1 MTDRSPPPSAPSSVR
16 ASARPPARP
25 AAQRDLSLDTTE
37 IDLREIIAILKRQ
50 RRLILLT
57 LVVILGIA
65 FVAILTTTPMYRA
78 TTLLLLDGRGTD
90 LLETTGADTQQSAVL
105 NARLDSEVEI
115 LRSEATALAVVAAA
129 GLVRDPEFGPQ
140 LGWRD
145 RLGIALGI
153 DLSADA
159 LRGLVGMAP
168 AAAPTEAGLV
178 NGALSR
184 LRAAMEIR
192 RQGLT
197 YLISVSA
204 SSVDP
209 ARAAEI
215 ANAYARTYIERQV
228 ATKTESTLVARD
240 VLRRQIET
248 AQADLAASDAELNGF
263 IETNLARLEEES
275 GDPAIA
281 ALRRQLETAQ
291 TDQGA
296 IRARIS
302 VAEGARDLGAWED
315 VAASLGDAALRE
327 LAGQRAALE
336 RRLGSASA
344 GSAEAI
350 DLAGEL
356 ARLDTTLETR
366 TALALDAARGD
377 ATALDSR
384 EAEARDSLRG
394 ALLQS
399 DLSAEMVTN
408 LANLQQRA
416 SVAREQYQTLLAR
429 EQTLSTMANVQVADA
444 RIVSEALPPGG
455 PYAPNRKLILALALV
470 GGLGLGVLLA
480 FLKEYYVGGVV
491 SASQLQ
497 NILQAR
503 VPVTVPQVDQP
514 EKGSPADAVIAAP
527 LSSYAETFRKLRA
540 AVDLGIDNAALAAG
554 GPARPGGRVVLVCS
568 ALPAEGKTTTALSL
582 ARTYALAGVRTLLID
597 ADLRKPAVAARLGIE
612 PGIGLHD
619 YLTSWGRK
627 EGVTLQAVPDPQSPL
642 IVLTAGERSAVP
654 TDQLI
659 NSTAFKSLLDEA
671 TSSLDVV
678 ILDSPPLLPV
688 VDTRYLARHADAVV
702 QVVRYGVT
710 TQGEVREAAGQLQE
724 MLRPGTAF
732 LGMLSHEEAGGRR
745 YGYYSRYGSYY
756 GRDH

>member
-1 MTDRSPPPSAPSSVR
+1 M
-16 ASARPPARP
+16 
-25 AAQRDLSLDTTE
+25 DTTE
-37 IDLREIIAILKRQ
+37 IDLKEVVAILKRQ

-57 LVVILGIA
+57 LVVILGMA
-65 FVAILTTTPMYRA
+65 CVAILTTTPMYRA
-78 TTLLLLDGRGTD
+78 TTLLLMDGRGTD

-115 LRSEATALAVVAAA
+115 LRSAATALAVVASAD
-129 GLVRDPEFGPQ
+129 LVRDPEFGPQ

-145 RLGIALGI
+145 KLGIALGI
-153 DLSADA
+153 DLSNDA
-159 LRGLVGMAP
+159 IRGLFGMAP
-168 AAAPTEAGLV
+168 GAPPTAEGLV
-178 NGALSR
+178 NGALGR
-184 LRAAMEIR
+184 LQGAMEIR

-197 YLISVSA
+197 YLIAVSA

-215 ANAYARTYIERQV
+215 ANIYARTYIERQV

-263 IETNLARLEEES
+263 IETNLARLEQES

-296 IRARIS
+296 IRARITA
-302 VAEGARDLGAWED
+302 AEGALTARAWDD
-315 VAASLGDAALRE
+315 VAASLGDAALEE
-327 LAGQRAALE
+327 LARQRAALE
-336 RRLGSASA
+336 RRLGTAAA
-344 GSAEAI
+344 GSVEAI
-350 DLAGEL
+350 DLEGEL
-356 ARLDTTLETR
+356 ARLDTTLESR
-366 TALALDAARGD
+366 SQLALNAARGD
-377 ATALDSR
+377 ATALDDR
-384 EAEARDSLRG
+384 EAEARDSLRS

-399 DLSAEMVTN
+399 DLSAEMVTG
-408 LANLQQRA
+408 LANLQQQA
-416 SVAREQYQTLLAR
+416 SVAREQYQALLAR

-455 PYAPNRKLILALALV
+455 PYAPNKRLILALALV

-503 VPVTVPQVDQP
+503 VPVTVPQIDQP

-527 LSSYAETFRKLRA
+527 LSSYAETFRKLRS
-540 AVDLGIDNAALAAG
+540 AVDLGIDNAERAAG
-554 GPARPGGRVVLVCS
+554 ATRTGGRVILVCS

-597 ADLRKPAVAARLGIE
+597 ADLRKPAVAARLGIA
-612 PGIGLHD
+612 PGIGLHG
-619 YLTSWGRK
+619 YLTSWGK
-627 EGVTLQAVPDPQSPL
+627 TEGVTLQAVPDPQSPL

-659 NSTAFKSLLDEA
+659 NSKAFRSLLDEA
-671 TSSLDVV
+671 TTGLDIV

-688 VDTRYLARHADAVV
+688 VDTRYLARYADAVV
-702 QVVRYGVT
+702 QVVRHGVT

-732 LGMLSHEEAGGRR
+732 LGVLSHEETGARR
-745 YGYYSRYGSYY
+745 YGYDSRYGSYY
-756 GRDH
+756 GQAA